1 MKVLVLGGT
10 GVISR
15 QIVPLLLEQG
25 HDVTIYNRGK
35 RPSGFSKEV
44 KTIFGEKFQRDE
56 FESQMQKYNFDAVI
70 DMICFNEEDAK
81 SDMRAFKG
89 NIGQLVVCSSGAA
102 YKRPFKGVPISE
114 AKEEL
119 ATDTAFS
126 YSYNK
131 AEMERYLNSEMS
143 RGVLPITIIRPS
155 LTFGEGSASV
165 GVLRQNYGIVDRI
178 RRGKPLIMFGDGT
191 TPWTF
196 TFAPD
201 LARGFVGVV
210 GNQAVYNEA
219 FHVTSDEVHIWD
231 DLYLEIGR
239 IIGIEPIIKHLPIDL
254 LLESD
259 RGIFEHIYYEKCYS
273 GIFDNSKI
281 KGAVPGFKAEISLN
295 KGLTNL
301 IEWYEKEANTV
312 DMKKD
317 KYEDALVEK
326 YDKWAAEMRNL
337 KF

>member
-15 QIVPLLLEQG
+15 QIIPLLLEQG
-25 HDVTIYNRGK
+25 HDVTIYNRGI
-35 RPSGFSKEV
+35 RASGFAKEV
-44 KTIFGEKFQRDE
+44 KTIFGDKFQRDE
-56 FESQMQKYNFDAVI
+56 FENQMRMYKFDTVI

-81 SDMRAFKG
+81 SDIRAFKG

-114 AKEEL
+114 ANEEL
-119 ATDTAFS
+119 TTDCPFP

-131 AEMERYLNSEMS
+131 AGMERYLNSEMS
-143 RGVLPITIIRPS
+143 KGELPITIIRPS
-155 LTFGEGSASV
+155 LTYGVGSANV
-165 GVLRQNYGIVDRI
+165 GVLRQNYGIIDRI
-178 RRGKPLIMFGDGT
+178 RKGKPLIMFGDGT
-191 TPWTF
+191 TPWAF

-210 GNQAVYNEA
+210 GNPAAYNEA
-219 FHVTSDEVHIWD
+219 FHITSDEVHIWD
-231 DLYLEIGR
+231 DLYLEIGK
-239 IIGIEPIIKHLPIDL
+239 IIGVEPIIKHLPIDL

-259 RGIFEHIYYEKCYS
+259 KDIFEHIYYEKIYS

-281 KGAVPGFKAEISLN
+281 KGAVPEFKACISLN
-295 KGLTNL
+295 QGLTTL
-301 IEWYEKEANTV
+301 IDWYEKEANTV
-312 DMKKD
+312 DLKKD

-326 YDKWAAEMRNL
+326 YNSWAEEMRNL